1 MTKIIQMLQ
10 EEQDYLEQMKIKTKE
25 DIKINN
31 KDKLV
36 GNLRIQKKGNSLQY
50 YHTNVAN
57 QKCTQ
62 SQDERIKPLKETY
75 IPKTNMELVRNL
87 AQRDYDNKLIQEIEK
102 RQRKLDKVIKEYPS
116 EGLEKIY
123 EMMNEYRKDLV
134 YPIIENDEQYANVWI
149 HAPYVR
155 KVIGDDIPEIY
166 TENGERVRSKS

>member
-31 KDKLV
+31 KYKLV

-102 RQRKLDKVIKEYPS
+102 RQRKLD
-116 EGLEKIY
+116 
-123 EMMNEYRKDLV
+123 
-134 YPIIENDEQYANVWI
+134 
-149 HAPYVR
+149 
-155 KVIGDDIPEIY
+155 
-166 TENGERVRSKS
+166 